1 MRYRKVIDEKVATSE
16 EGTSIAG
23 AVNAVIA
30 ANVNEPGSRTRVSRK
45 QKIKVAQRGGHTEVH
60 ETTSESKGEGDDDRE
75 A

>member
-1 MRYRKVIDEKVATSE
+1 MRYRKVIDEEVATSE
-16 EGTSIAG
+16 DGASIAG

-45 QKIKVAQRGGHTEVH
+45 QKIKVTQRDGHTEVH
-60 ETTSESKGEGDDDRE
+60 TSTSESRGEDDDERE